1 MLAGKIKSKSL
12 LCLKIGGLIFFALAA
27 FFVRPMR
34 AGATA
39 DLIINE
45 IMYNLAGV
53 DDKHEWIELY
63 NASSSEINLEGFKIN
78 DGDDSTNHSFNAPP
92 KNNSRGSMTIPPQG
106 YLLLADDASTDALDL
121 PNYSGNIIDTVF
133 TLPNISGAL
142 KIIDKEGKEISLA
155 SYSKQMGAYG
165 NGKTLE
171 WDGTQF
177 IESLALGG
185 TPGAQNSNLDR
196 DLSANL
202 LNQLTPSN
210 TTTETIAPNYITT
223 NQPSPALNKKGATST
238 ASIPVTTSSPALV
251 IDNASSDQKNEPTP
265 DIKITAE
272 AQSGIKKIGAKT
284 LPWLLATAAFSAL
297 SALGLIYFKHR
308 QKPAIDSKK
317 TNDTI

>member
-1 MLAGKIKSKSL
+1 
-12 LCLKIGGLIFFALAA
+12 
-27 FFVRPMR
+27 
-34 AGATA
+34 
-39 DLIINE
+39 
-45 IMYNLAGV
+45 
-53 DDKHEWIELY
+53 
-63 NASSSEINLEGFKIN
+63 
-78 DGDDSTNHSFNAPP
+78 
-92 KNNSRGSMTIPPQG
+92 MTIPPQG

>member
-1 MLAGKIKSKSL
+1 MLAGKIKLKSFL
-12 LCLKIGGLIFFALAA
+12 YLKIGGLIFFALTA
-27 FFVRPMR
+27 FFVRPIV
-34 AGATA
+34 ASATA
-39 DLIINE
+39 GLIINE

-106 YLLLADDASTDALDL
+106 YLLLADDAVTTALDL
-121 PNYSGNIIDTVF
+121 SNYSSSIIDTVF
-133 TLPNISGAL
+133 TLPNISGVL
-142 KIIDKEGKEISLA
+142 KIINKEGKEICSA
-155 SYSKQMGAYG
+155 SYSKQMGASG

-171 WDGTQF
+171 WGGTQF
-177 IESLALGG
+177 IESLILGG
-185 TPGAQNSNLDR
+185 TPGAQNSNLNR
-196 DLSANL
+196 DLSANI

-210 TTTETIAPNYITT
+210 TTTGTITPNYITT
-223 NQPSPALNKKGATST
+223 NQPSPALNKKGVTST
-238 ASIPVTTSSPALV
+238 SSMLATTSSSSLAINNTSSGQTDEPA
-251 IDNASSDQKNEPTP
+251 P

-284 LPWLLATAAFSAL
+284 LPWLLATAAFSVL
-297 SALGLIYFKHR
+297 SALGLIYFKRR
-308 QKPAIDSKK
+308 QIPAIDSKK